1 MLALYKNGCK
11 NYKLLPA
18 TFIYFYL
25 LRIIILKKIKIRK
38 NNNRW
43 SLVFIYKFGCG

>member
-25 LRIIILKKIKIRK
+25 FKNNNFKKKIKIRK
-38 NNNRW
+38 NNNR
-43 SLVFIYKFGCG
+43 

>member
-25 LRIIILKKIKIRK
+25 FILFIQNNNFKKIKKRK
-38 NNNRW
+38 NNNR
-43 SLVFIYKFGCG
+43 